1 MSKNKY
7 SAINIGPIIATL
19 GMARKP
25 RELWA
30 ASFLFS
36 HLMKCIYGEAEKTG
50 ATIISPAKPKEE
62 KNKVGIYPDR
72 IYMVSEVDVKQVI
85 NEAVISFY
93 YDLLGDKTLD
103 LSYFNLMS
111 TSCEA
116 DKESEAI
123 AQLNQQLDVLEL
135 CNYAT
140 DGDAAQTIYDII
152 SEKKDSPLFN
162 LAEGKFIKNIKSLE
176 EIAGIQRAGR
186 SDIKEKSHHRY
197 FCVVQ
202 ADGDNVG
209 KTVSHPSLNDGEV
222 LEISKELVQFGLEA
236 TKLIDEFGGL
246 PIYAGGDDLLFI
258 APVVG
263 KNDKQIFQL
272 LDDIENQ
279 AFKGV
284 QDKVGKL
291 GLKDKDGNLIKA
303 SLSFGIS
310 ITYYKYPLYEA
321 LESARNLLFGKAKG
335 IKEKKAVAWCLR
347 KHSGGTFEAA
357 FSLKETELKTQF
369 ENLIAATTD
378 KDTVSAIAHKL
389 RQEEALVNIVL
400 ESNSADRLNTLF
412 EKVLEFDKDKASYF
426 NAVKAIM
433 PTLFK
438 TIGKKDYIQTLYSL
452 LRTAKF
458 IKGEVLHDE

>member
-36 HLMKCIYGEAEKTG
+36 HLMKCIYGEAGKTG
-50 ATIISPAKPKEE
+50 ATIISPAKPKEN

-72 IYMVSEVDVKQVI
+72 IYLKGEVDVKRVI
-85 NEAVISFY
+85 SEAVISFY

-111 TSCEA
+111 TTCEA

-123 AQLNQQLDVLEL
+123 ATLNQQLDILEL

-152 SEKKDSPLFN
+152 SEKKGSPLFN
-162 LAEGKFIKNIKSLE
+162 LADGKYIKEIKSIE
-176 EIAGIQRAGR
+176 DIAGVQRKGQQE
-186 SDIKEKSHHRY
+186 IKEKSHHRY

-222 LEISKELVQFGLEA
+222 LEISKELVQFGLDA

-263 KNDKQIFQL
+263 KNNKQIFQL

-291 GLKDKDGNLIKA
+291 GLKDKEGNHIKA
-303 SLSFGIS
+303 SLSFGVS

-335 IKEKKAVAWCLR
+335 IRDKKAVAWSLR

-389 RQEEALVNIVL
+389 RQEEALVDIVL
-400 ESNSADRLNTLF
+400 ESNSTDRLDALF

-438 TIGKKDYIQTLYSL
+438 TIGKKDYIQTLYGL

-458 IKGEVLHDE
+458 IKGEELHDE